1 MKQYV
6 VLGRNEKRIYKN
18 NVSIYNKYYK
28 YIREIVMS
36 IKNGKIKIE
45 NSNKIKLNPCIS
57 AVF

>member
-6 VLGRNEKRIYKN
+6 ILGRNEKRIYKN
-18 NVSIYNKYYK
+18 NVSIYKYQK